1 LNIHLPRLTAL
12 FIRHAMR
19 LASAKARNIYGNP
32 QTLIYWQI
40 HGMAYADFTLT
51 MLDAEPRRH
60 LTQAKPI

>member
-1 LNIHLPRLTAL
+1 
-12 FIRHAMR
+12 MR